1 MKESNKNFLNI
12 LSYVAFLT
20 IALLLAI
27 TNFLPLI
34 GVVIKGTI
42 VNFLETLKN
51 VLILFII
58 GVLAFKFAFNQGAK
72 WVKVLYWVSL
82 GIFIVGT
89 ILIWL

>member
-1 MKESNKNFLNI
+1 MKESNKNFLNV

-51 VLILFII
+51 VLILI
-58 GVLAFKFAFNQGAK
+58 
-72 WVKVLYWVSL
+72 
-82 GIFIVGT
+82 
-89 ILIWL
+89 